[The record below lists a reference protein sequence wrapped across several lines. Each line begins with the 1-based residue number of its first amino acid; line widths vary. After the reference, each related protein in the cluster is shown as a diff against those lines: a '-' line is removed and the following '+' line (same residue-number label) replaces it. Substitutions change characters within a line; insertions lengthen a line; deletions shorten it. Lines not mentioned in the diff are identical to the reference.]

1 MSWLY
6 PLWIIHLWLIED
18 CQGCTAIITKQQVII
33 DEVCETSF
41 SAAKR
46 GQESVNNVIITTGN
60 QRCGAQTCDHSR
72 RCTSVFLSLCCSDNC
87 IATRRCLTVCHITA
101 APTTSPWK
109 AVDCQHKQRCIV
121 QNPLILADGS
131 LAAQRLNSQFWLW
144 PKSNVQSDVQLFFFF
159 RLNIL

>member
-33 DEVCETSF
+33 NEVCETSF
-41 SAAKR
+41 SAAER

-60 QRCGAQTCDHSR
+60 RRCGAQTCDHSR

-87 IATRRCLTVCHITA
+87 IATRRYLTVCHITA

-109 AVDCQHKQRCIV
+109 SC
-121 QNPLILADGS
+121 
-131 LAAQRLNSQFWLW
+131 RLPTQAEVYS
-144 PKSNVQSDVQLFFFF
+144 PKSINSGWRFPGCAKTEQP
-159 RLNIL
+159 ILIMTKK